1 MEHLLAGCPAHVA
14 ARARHWGHCPTLE
27 DVLSGPAQHIVDFM
41 RRVGRVELPVDPPPP
56 AAP

>member
-41 RRVGRVELPVDPPPP
+41 RRVGRVEPPVDPPPP